1 MKVEKLIPI
10 PKDKVLF
17 KLSSFK
23 SVLKET
29 GCYVLTTFDNDILYI
44 GLSENLNDRFK
55 QHLDN
60 PEKTNPTKEGKAIW
74 FYFTTYDPKN
84 LPKLERTWINQFV
97 TLHGRLPILNKV
109 NSPVS

>member
-1 MKVEKLIPI
+1 MKVEELSPL
-10 PKDKVLF
+10 PKDKVHF
-17 KLSSFK
+17 RHASFK
-23 SVLKET
+23 FVPKEA

-44 GLSENLNDRFK
+44 GYSVNLNDRIK

-74 FYFTTYDPKN
+74 FYFTTYDPQN
-84 LPKLERTWINQFV
+84 LPKLERTWINHFV
-97 TLHGRLPILNKV
+97 AMHGRFPIMNKV

>member
-1 MKVEKLIPI
+1 MKVEELFPL

-23 SVLKET
+23 SVPKET

-97 TLHGRLPILNKV
+97 ALHGRLPILNKV